1 MLNLFYFYNIF
12 CRAKEVIRLAIK
24 DNDFLTNLESQQVSE
39 LVEVMFQKEF
49 KKGEYIIRE
58 GEPGSHLYVIEGMFI
73 VYSSV

>member
-1 MLNLFYFYNIF
+1 M
-12 CRAKEVIRLAIK
+12 AIK

-58 GEPGSHLYVIEGMFI
+58 GEPGSHLYVIEGMFDVFSA
-73 VYSSV
+73 VYRASAT